1 MQLTQKNQQQHR
13 NHSGYEST
21 PKEREQLHIKARERA
36 TSNAKQARQELNT
49 LFLRQSEIETSVQS
63 QWEKKI
69 ADYEERAVRDE
80 QDEIAALEKK
90 HEDEMREFGERARV
104 EQDEEDEKMRTE
116 VAAVG
121 GKRKAVE
128 SREVRESSGNK
139 RMKVGSNPIH
149 DQRNQGILEDPG
161 KEDSLGSAEK
171 ERELEKVVDEMSCL
185 NKTKSQMIWLLKQV
199 ITAETKL
206 KLKR

>member
-1 MQLTQKNQQQHR
+1 MWPIATPVASSEHDKIKHILHRKKVHEQSILQAAKLKQQQLNALMQLTQKNQQQHR

-80 QDEIAALEKK
+80 QDEIAALEKRRR
-90 HEDEMREFGERARV
+90 HR
-104 EQDEEDEKMRTE
+104 QPYQ
-116 VAAVG
+116 
-121 GKRKAVE
+121 
-128 SREVRESSGNK
+128 
-139 RMKVGSNPIH
+139 GSIH
-149 DQRNQGILEDPG
+149 AQWP
-161 KEDSLGSAEK
+161 S
-171 ERELEKVVDEMSCL
+171 
-185 NKTKSQMIWLLKQV
+185 
-199 ITAETKL
+199 
-206 KLKR
+206 